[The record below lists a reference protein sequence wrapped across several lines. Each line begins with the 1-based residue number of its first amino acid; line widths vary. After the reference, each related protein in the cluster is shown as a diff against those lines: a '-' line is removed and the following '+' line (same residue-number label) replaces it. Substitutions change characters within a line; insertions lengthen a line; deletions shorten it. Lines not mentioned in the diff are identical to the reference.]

1 MSNIVNKRHNTN
13 NKTIIVTLSGSP
25 SSGKGWAAEKLKVA
39 ILDKLKH
46 DSNAMMPRI
55 ECLSMLNFQVMRP
68 YKKPLESAYVMASQ
82 EANWYDYD
90 YLFDCLQKLGNG
102 MVELSIP
109 NFNTTFEWFEEDRV
123 IQSPDIIILHGQ
135 YANWDDKIREMSVC
149 NVIIG
154 NNMLDYNNPIIH
166 RPYLE
171 NYKCSTNKD
180 LWDVVEGARRSYNKI
195 IENGD
200 FIVRPSCLF
209 PRVGDILTND
219 IIHRWK
225 TAKIL
230 RNSLK
235 PSNNLSKWPV
245 LKR

>member
-1 MSNIVNKRHNTN
+1 MG
-13 NKTIIVTLSGSP
+13 SGSCTGIGM
-25 SSGKGWAAEKLKVA
+25 SG
-39 ILDKLKH
+39 
-46 DSNAMMPRI
+46 M
-55 ECLSMLNFQVMRP
+55 
-68 YKKPLESAYVMASQ
+68 
-82 EANWYDYD
+82 
-90 YLFDCLQKLGNG
+90 
-102 MVELSIP
+102 LSIYLTLIRLL
-109 NFNTTFEWFEEDRV
+109 NGLRKTELFRV
-123 IQSPDIIILHGQ
+123 LTSLF
-135 YANWDDKIREMSVC
+135 YMANMLTGMIREMSVC